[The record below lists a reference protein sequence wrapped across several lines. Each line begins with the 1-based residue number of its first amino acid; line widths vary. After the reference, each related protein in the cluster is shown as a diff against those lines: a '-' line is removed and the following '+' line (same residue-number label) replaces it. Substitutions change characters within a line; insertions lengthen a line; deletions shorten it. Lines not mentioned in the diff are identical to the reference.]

1 MKVEHREQRQQ
12 QQQQRQRRR
21 RRRKSC
27 GELQRGGREKLSS
40 EYRSERGCWGGG
52 GSGEFKVGED
62 RDGERKGEQ
71 EGERGAEY
79 SAAVSRL
86 ADSGCSCSE
95 CGMRGRRKKTA
106 VKRAKGDGAEKERT
120 SACMGEK
127 KKCIQ
132 MCVGLYS
139 GVFYARVHPCRSAR
153 VSFPSLFCKRVERPA
168 SEENSIFSC
177 SYACCKSSGWD
188 VQCIQL
194 FCE

>member
-1 MKVEHREQRQQ
+1 M
-12 QQQQRQRRR
+12 
-21 RRRKSC
+21 
-27 GELQRGGREKLSS
+27 LRGGGR
-40 EYRSERGCWGGG
+40 G

-120 SACMGEK
+120 SACIGK
-127 KKCIQ
+127 KK
-132 MCVGLYS
+132 MHTNVRRL
-139 GVFYARVHPCRSAR
+139 VFWCFLCARASVQECECE
-153 VSFPSLFCKRVERPA
+153 FPLAV
-168 SEENSIFSC
+168 
-177 SYACCKSSGWD
+177 
-188 VQCIQL
+188 L
-194 FCE
+194 

>member
-1 MKVEHREQRQQ
+1 M
-12 QQQQRQRRR
+12 
-21 RRRKSC
+21 
-27 GELQRGGREKLSS
+27 LRGGE
-40 EYRSERGCWGGG
+40 GG

-120 SACMGEK
+120 SACMGK
-127 KKCIQ
+127 KKNAYKCASACILVFF
-132 MCVGLYS
+132 MRACIRA
-139 GVFYARVHPCRSAR
+139 GVRV
-153 VSFPSLFCKRVERPA
+153 
-168 SEENSIFSC
+168 
-177 SYACCKSSGWD
+177 
-188 VQCIQL
+188 
-194 FCE
+194 

>member
-1 MKVEHREQRQQ
+1 MD
-12 QQQQRQRRR
+12 
-21 RRRKSC
+21 
-27 GELQRGGREKLSS
+27 
-40 EYRSERGCWGGG
+40 GG

-95 CGMRGRRKKTA
+95 CGMRGRRKETT
-106 VKRAKGDGAEKERT
+106 VKRAKGEGAEKERT
-120 SACMGEK
+120 SACTGGGK
-127 KKCIQ
+127 NAYKCVSA
-132 MCVGLYS
+132 CVLVS
-139 GVFYARVHPCRSAR
+139 YARVHLCRSAS